1 MRVLVLPALL
11 LSVVSCASKPIALP
25 SGQQAY
31 EIIPAA
37 KPNDEFID
45 YRVGPLDRLT
55 LNVFQEPDLS
65 LKEVQ
70 VDASGNLLLPL
81 VGQLRV
87 SGKTTT
93 EVSAEIAERLRRFL
107 VDPQVSVIVDSST
120 SQKVTVEGEVR
131 EPGVFELQGRTTL
144 LQAMAM
150 AKGPTNISK
159 LSEVIVFRN
168 IGEQRYAAVFDL
180 KDIRRGE
187 ADDPQILGND
197 VVVVGRSPGKSLFRD
212 TLTVLPAITSI
223 FFAIERSSN

>member
-1 MRVLVLPALL
+1 MKSHVLTILL
-11 LSVVSCASKPIALP
+11 MLSLAGCASKPINLP
-25 SGQQAY
+25 QGAQAY

-37 KPNDEFID
+37 KPNDDFID

-65 LKEVQ
+65 LKQVQ

-87 SGKTTT
+87 AGKTTA
-93 EVSAEIAERLRRFL
+93 EVSAEIADRLRRFL

-150 AKGPTNISK
+150 AKGPTNVSR
-159 LSEVIVFRN
+159 LNEVIVFRN

-180 KDIRRGE
+180 KEIRRGE

-197 VVVVGRSPGKSLFRD
+197 VVVVGRSTAKSIFRD
-212 TLTVLPAITSI
+212 TLTVLPAITNI
-223 FFAIERSSN
+223 FFAINRN